1 MNDTV
6 IPSGEM
12 PVKRLSP
19 AQQKRVVLVAVLA
32 VLAIFWGVPALW
44 HLLFPPP
51 AEAPPSVDDGTFAAT
66 DKQWATLRF
75 ETVHRHSM
83 EAAVTTDGKIASD
96 DDHTTQMFSPFTGR
110 VTRVFVAVGDRVR
123 PGSPLFA
130 VVANEAAQSDADILA
145 ATAQLKAA
153 QAAEAR
159 QHDLVQHDG
168 ASIKDW
174 EQSKVDLASAQG
186 AAAAAR
192 ARRSALGA
200 SISHGEAI
208 VRAPVGGIVTQ
219 RLIGVG
225 QSIASAAG
233 GGATQAFTISDVGQE
248 ALVTLL
254 VDPNHPIH
262 ARLSY
267 VAPMLDPASRR
278 LTVRAVLD
286 NRDGR
291 LKPEM
296 FATVALL
303 TGDAQT
309 VLSVPESAVI
319 FEGSTARVWV
329 ARPRDHHLS
338 VRPVVAGPAVDG
350 RVPIESGLND
360 GETVVTEGSLFID
373 RGAKAD

>member
-233 GGATQAFTISDVGQE
+233 GGATQAFTISDFSRVWAVGNLREEDAGKARVGQE

-286 NRDGR
+286 YRDGR
-291 LKPEM
+291 L
-296 FATVALL
+296 
-303 TGDAQT
+303 
-309 VLSVPESAVI
+309 
-319 FEGSTARVWV
+319 
-329 ARPRDHHLS
+329 
-338 VRPVVAGPAVDG
+338 
-350 RVPIESGLND
+350 
-360 GETVVTEGSLFID
+360 
-373 RGAKAD
+373 